1 MIILPL
7 KVLLMFL
14 KLKDLVANKQSK
26 IPNDLEEI
34 KIDKKLAYNIAVLKK
49 IFAND
54 QTIIFREFE
63 FGRSQLKCALIYVDQ
78 MSNIEIVN
86 ENIIQRLMNSSIDT
100 GAGQSNLIQ
109 ILMDNVLTAGNVKKS
124 TDLRF
129 SLESLLYGDALLLVD
144 SCTEVLIIDAKGW
157 KARAVEKTETEKS
170 IRGPREGF
178 TESIIINLSLIRRR
192 LLTADFKVIFKQLGD
207 RSKTKIIIC
216 YLDGLASKK
225 VLKELERRID
235 EIKIDGVL
243 DSGYIE
249 ELIKDAPLSPFKT
262 VGSTE
267 RPDTVVGK
275 LLEGR
280 IAVLCDGSPFA
291 LTLPFV
297 FAENFQ
303 SNEDYYVNFVFASF
317 NRILR
322 YLGYFLTV
330 SVPAIYVALMTYHQE
345 IIPTPLLLSTA
356 AAREGVPFP
365 TVVETFA
372 MVITFELLREAGVRL
387 PAPAGQTISIVGA
400 LVLGDAAV
408 TAKFTSAPTVIIVA
422 LTGIASYL
430 TPKMWSAILYLRL
443 IFLIAA
449 SIIGM
454 YGYVFVFIG
463 FCIYLMSLRSF
474 GVPYMLGYN
483 TLNWQDIKDTVIRA
497 PWWKMNKRPT
507 LISKNAYRSHHSK
520 KGR

>member
-1 MIILPL
+1 
-7 KVLLMFL
+7 MFR
-14 KLKDLVANKQSK
+14 KLKDIIANKQNK
-26 IPNDLEEI
+26 IPSDVEQI
-34 KIDKKLAYNIAVLKK
+34 KIDKSLAYNIAAFKK
-49 IFAND
+49 IFAGD
-54 QTIIFREFE
+54 QTVIFRDFE
-63 FGRSQLKCALIYVDQ
+63 LGQTQRKCSLIYVDR
-78 MSNIEIVN
+78 MADAETVN
-86 ENIIQRLMNSSIDT
+86 ENIIQPLMNSTVDIA
-100 GAGQSNLIQ
+100 GAESNLLQ
-109 ILMDNVLTAGNVKKS
+109 YLMNNVLIAGNIKKS
-124 TDLRF
+124 SDIRVI
-129 SLESLLYGDALLLVD
+129 LESLLYGDVLLLVD
-144 SCTEVLIIDAKGW
+144 RCAEVLIIEAKGW
-157 KARAVEKTETEKS
+157 QTRAVEKTETEKS

-178 TESIIINLSLIRRR
+178 TESIIINLSLIRRK
-192 LLTADFKVIFKQLGD
+192 LLTADFKVIFKQLGT
-207 RSKTKIIIC
+207 RSKTKIAIC
-216 YLDGLASKK
+216 YLDGLINKNI
-225 VLKELERRID
+225 LKELESRID
-235 EIKIDGVL
+235 KIKIDGVL

-249 ELIKDAPLSPFKT
+249 ELIKDAPYSPFKT

-280 IAVLCDGSPFA
+280 IVVLCDGSPFA
-291 LTLPFV
+291 LTVPFL

-322 YLGYFLTV
+322 YLGYFLTI

-345 IIPTPLLLSTA
+345 IIPTPLMLSIV

-430 TPKMWSAILYLRL
+430 TPKMWAAILYLRL

-449 SIIGM
+449 SIMGM
-454 YGYVFVFIG
+454 YGFVFVFIG
-463 FCIYLMSLRSF
+463 ITIYLMSLRSF
-474 GVPYMLGYN
+474 GLPYMLGYN
-483 TLNWQDIKDTVIRA
+483 TLNCQDIKDIVIRA
-497 PWWKMNKRPT
+497 PWWKMNKRSK
-507 LISKNAYRSHHSK
+507 LISPNIIRGRYPK
-520 KGR
+520 KGK